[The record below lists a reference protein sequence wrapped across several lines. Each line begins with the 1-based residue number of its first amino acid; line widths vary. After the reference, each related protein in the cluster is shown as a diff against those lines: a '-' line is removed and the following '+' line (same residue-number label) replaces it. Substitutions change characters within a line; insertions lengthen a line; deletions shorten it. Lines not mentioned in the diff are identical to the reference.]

1 MRRRYGTQYSGGRQC
16 SLLHLLVCSVRSKSS
31 AYAKFSSTHDG
42 GRWQRLLGRQG
53 AGTESRYVCHRSGG
67 LLGDVGVLTFEFDS
81 DHDRRSAREPRSGK
95 VGAVGGEPLRKLI
108 RLVAS
113 IHCPSET
120 LSAFTCEPNLNGRC
134 CAQVTPPDLVVRL
147 PWHDPHI
154 VSRPHVLDH
163 YLVRLSGP
171 VPYVTKDCEMSSKE
185 ATPVDRGVS
194 VAARDSPHGSLSKTR
209 GYRTRS

>member
-1 MRRRYGTQYSGGRQC
+1 M
-16 SLLHLLVCSVRSKSS
+16 
-31 AYAKFSSTHDG
+31 
-42 GRWQRLLGRQG
+42 
-53 AGTESRYVCHRSGG
+53 
-67 LLGDVGVLTFEFDS
+67 LTFEFDS

-185 ATPVDRGVS
+185 ATQWTAEYRSQHGIHHMVHCPKPVGIGRAHE
-194 VAARDSPHGSLSKTR
+194 AARMEGRSERRARCSSTSNVIAMMTTNVQIAAEMTPELSLAPLVPPVMS
-209 GYRTRS
+209 